1 MRPTN
6 KQLAMR
12 DPALAIMLGALAT
25 PGSDFGTEFGRARTK
40 FGDDYGADSVPTPE
54 NMQRAWNQHIDK
66 MNKGSTRSRELVL
79 EPNMDSESK
88 IQRYTFAANQDLTLG
103 VAVPVN
109 AGQNPETHIRPQRV
123 TVNTPFGFAGFGTLS
138 SIKVANVGV
147 IVGGVKDMSDFAAT
161 AFDTHL
167 DVPTLSPA
175 NRVVATGNYSGRTPP
190 GYAPASLFTLCIS
203 YTGPASMVA

>member
-12 DPALAIMLGALAT
+12 DPALAIMLGALAQ
-25 PGSDFGTEFGRARTK
+25 PGSDFGTEFGMKTR
-40 FGDDYGADSVPTPE
+40 FGDDYGDDVPTPE
-54 NMQRAWNQHIDK
+54 NMQKAWNKHMDTK
-66 MNKGSTRSRELVL
+66 RREKVL
-79 EPNMDSESK
+79 EPNKDSDAK
-88 IQRYTFAANQDLTLG
+88 IQRYTFAANQTLTLG
-103 VAVPVN
+103 LGVAVN
-109 AGQNPETHIRPQRV
+109 AGQNPETHIRPQRI
-123 TVNTPFGFAGFGTLS
+123 TVNTPWGFAGFGTLS

-175 NRVVATGNYSGRTPP
+175 NRVVATGLYSGRTPP
-190 GYAPASLFTLCIS
+190 GYVPASAFELCIS